1 MYYIKVSGFSQV
13 KDWGNVKGLSP
24 TKIGPILKLIV
35 TLSNVLSDYS
45 KKIPIVLDP
54 VMSSQTGASLIK
66 NDFIDL
72 LLKKIIPQSFLVT
85 PNLPEAEILL
95 GRKIRTIDDML
106 DSINSLRSLGSEAVL
121 LKGGHLE
128 GDFLV
133 DILITKESFFEYR
146 SEKIKTNSTHG
157 TGCAL
162 SSAIATG
169 LAQSFGLKESV
180 VRARDFVYKAI
191 TSSPGYGKGSGPLNH
206 CHSI

>member
-1 MYYIKVSGFSQV
+1 M
-13 KDWGNVKGLSP
+13 KDIGADSI
-24 TKIGPILKLIV
+24 KIGMLSNGEIINSV
-35 TLSNVLSDYS
+35 SNVLSGYS
-45 KKIPIVLDP
+45 NKIPIVLDP
-54 VMSSQTGASLIK
+54 VMSSQTGVSLIK
-66 NDFIDL
+66 NDFIEL
-72 LLKKIIPQSFLVT
+72 LIKKMIPQSFLIT

-95 GRKIRTIDDML
+95 GRRMRTISDML

-128 GDFLV
+128 GDLLL

-146 SEKIKTNSTHG
+146 SKKIETTSTHG

-191 TSSPGYGKGSGPLNH
+191 NSSPGYGKGSGPLNH